1 MRGGL
6 AEFGESMKNDITHQG
21 DVPAVGVHWLTPYYD
36 PALAFLTREHA
47 WRPRLVDQVAPKPG
61 ERILDLGCGTGTLSL
76 MLRQRSPETEVIG
89 LDPDTEALR
98 NARAKADAAG
108 ITIRFWQGRADDPSN
123 VPMFRQ
129 DSFDKIVSCL
139 LFHHLTTEQKHRA
152 FARARVLL
160 RPGGEI
166 HIADWGAPAN
176 GLMRLLFYSVQTLD
190 GFANTAD
197 NIRGLLPNFM
207 RDAGFVEIAE
217 THRQSTA
224 LGTLSF
230 YRGTK

>member
-1 MRGGL
+1 MTSHIKDL
-6 AEFGESMKNDITHQG
+6 F
-21 DVPAVGVHWLTPYYD
+21 VPAAGVHLLTPFYD
-36 PALAFLTREHA
+36 SSLAFLLREHA

-89 LDPDTEALR
+89 LDPDGEALR
-98 NARAKADAAG
+98 IARAKAHAAG
-108 ITIRFWQGRADDPSN
+108 IAIGFWQGRADDPSN

-129 DSFDKIVSCL
+129 ANFDKIVSCL
-139 LFHHLTTEQKHRA
+139 VFPHLTTEQKHRA

-166 HIADWGAPAN
+166 HVADWGAPSN
-176 GLMRLLFYSVQTLD
+176 RLMRLLFYPVQVLD

-197 NIRGLLPNFM
+197 NIRGLLPHFM
-207 RDAGFVEIAE
+207 RDSGFVEIAE
-217 THRQSTA
+217 THRQSTL

-230 YRGTK
+230 YRGIK